1 MHVVC
6 RVEAQFPFLFGGTF
20 IEGPPVASVKFKPCD
35 FPSFSEGL
43 SLRAKNHLT
52 SKDTV
57 CNFPSFSE
65 GLSLRDQNIYR
76 GSLKW
81 KEFPFLFG
89 GTFIEGAMPCHDLE
103 EGNDFPSFSEGLSLR
118 DYGGDLIHAVQNHFP
133 SFSEGLSLR
142 EVHTHHDS
150 PRGPEFPFLFGG
162 TFIEGPQNSTSPST
176 TSIFPFLF
184 GGTFIEG
191 SVNAAADKA
200 GTFNFPSFSEGLS
213 LRDAG
218 EALPEPTRRI
228 SLPFR
233 RDFH

>member
-65 GLSLRDQNIYR
+65 GLSLRDENIYR

-103 EGNDFPSFSEGLSLR
+103 EGND
-118 DYGGDLIHAVQNHFP
+118 FP